1 VSIISFK
8 VFELPSLVR
17 SICITT
23 FLLYADSRKAD
34 VEFYTDEE
42 NVVKQ
47 LLFKAQQL
55 KLFLPRFVTTNPA
68 SFALEIAS

>member
-1 VSIISFK
+1 
-8 VFELPSLVR
+8 
-17 SICITT
+17 
-23 FLLYADSRKAD
+23 